1 MISSL
6 LTKLHST
13 KKWVIDD
20 EPHLW
25 EGIVDKDLL
34 PLFATWDDIEHC
46 LNNPQFYSITFI
58 NREVIQFLD
67 IKQYERCWSSPCAE
81 VSDLMMA
88 WEAGHNLIINNFD
101 QGFPKK
107 QALIGEFEKYF
118 DGKTSFHIYAG
129 LKTCNSFRVHEDTA
143 NNFIMQIEGE
153 THWKVYKN
161 RCSNIV
167 KKQPQLKEE
176 FDFDATTLDAY
187 STMDIDSNEQA
198 ENVAGM
204 EVVIDHVLKPGD
216 MLYIPARCYHQAQP
230 DGKRLS
236 VSIPMQHMLPH
247 LKPIDRKWYD
257 LPH

>member
-6 LTKLHST
+6 LTKLYSS
-13 KKWVIDD
+13 KNWVIDD

-34 PLFATWDDIEHC
+34 PKFATWDDIEYC

-58 NREVIQFLD
+58 NKDIIQFLD

-81 VSDLMMA
+81 VSDLMRA
-88 WEAGHNLIINNFD
+88 WEEGHNLIINNFD

-129 LKTCNSFRVHEDTA
+129 LKKCNSFRVHEDTA

-153 THWKVYKN
+153 THWKVYNN
-161 RCSNIV
+161 RCSNLV
-167 KKQPQLKEE
+167 KKQPQLKED
-176 FDFDATTLDAY
+176 FDFDATTLDG
-187 STMDIDSNEQA
+187 A
-198 ENVAGM
+198 EFETDM
-204 EVVIDHVLKPGD
+204 KCVIDHVLKPGD

-257 LPH
+257 LSH

>member
-34 PLFATWDDIEHC
+34 PLFATWDDIEYC

-129 LKTCNSFRVHEDTA
+129 LKNCNSFRVHEDTA

>member
-1 MISSL
+1 MCIR
-6 LTKLHST
+6 
-13 KKWVIDD
+13 D
-20 EPHLW
+20 
-25 EGIVDKDLL
+25 
-34 PLFATWDDIEHC
+34 
-46 LNNPQFYSITFI
+46 
-58 NREVIQFLD
+58 R
-67 IKQYERCWSSPCAE
+67 
-81 VSDLMMA
+81 
-88 WEAGHNLIINNFD
+88 
-101 QGFPKK
+101 
-107 QALIGEFEKYF
+107 
-118 DGKTSFHIYAG
+118 
-129 LKTCNSFRVHEDTA
+129 HEDTA

>member
-129 LKTCNSFRVHEDTA
+129 LKNCNSFRVHEDTA